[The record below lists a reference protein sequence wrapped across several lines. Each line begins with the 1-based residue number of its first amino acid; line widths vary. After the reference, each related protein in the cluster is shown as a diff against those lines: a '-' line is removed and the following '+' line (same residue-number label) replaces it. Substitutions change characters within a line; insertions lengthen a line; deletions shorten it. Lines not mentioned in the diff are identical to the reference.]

1 MWKAEKTLVEGT
13 KQAQVE
19 LDKAR
24 IAFEKAQ
31 REGDLAEAARLQYG
45 VIPELQ
51 NNLNKMKLL
60 KKTKSQNSFVQK

>member
-1 MWKAEKTLVEGT
+1 MEGT

-51 NNLNKMKLL
+51 NNWSKTKLL
-60 KKTKSQNSFVQK
+60 KKTKSQNSFVLK

>member
-51 NNLNKMKLL
+51 NNWSKMKLL